1 MLAYKNIIVDGGAFV
16 KGNLRTDGEN
26 AAGSFGSASFLPN
39 RLDNLPILM
48 YHITDNIFI
57 PR

>member
-1 MLAYKNIIVDGGAFV
+1 MLAYETIIVDGAGFV